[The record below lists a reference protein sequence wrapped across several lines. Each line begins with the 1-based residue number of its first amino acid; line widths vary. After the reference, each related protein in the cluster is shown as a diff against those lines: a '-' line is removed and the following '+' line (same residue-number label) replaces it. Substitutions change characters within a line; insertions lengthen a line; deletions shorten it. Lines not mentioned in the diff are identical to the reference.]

1 MSPDQSY
8 FFSRPRKRE
17 VRAARVLCAPFTG
30 AETYSGRLYL
40 LVGSAKGRGEEPGK
54 RKMP

>member
-1 MSPDQSY
+1 MSRDQSY

-17 VRAARVLCAPFTG
+17 VRAAQVLCAPFTG